1 MFAILKNGYVT
12 GFGISNAPEQ
22 SIEISEEQYIA
33 LRDSFK
39 HCPICEDG
47 YVAKLNLD
55 GTWDVVEGEPQDI
68 DDSEAFSILLGETE

>member
-1 MFAILKNGYVT
+1 MFAILENGYVT
-12 GFGISNAPEQ
+12 GFGVSNAPEQ

-55 GTWDVVEGEPQDI
+55 GTWDIVEGESQEV
-68 DDSEAFSILLGETE
+68 DDTTALEIILGGAE